1 MSGGEQQMLAVARG
15 IMSEPVILIV
25 DEMSLGLAPVL
36 ALDLFQALRRLRK
49 EGYTILLV
57 EQNVRMALKV
67 SDYAYV
73 LAKGKV
79 DRSGPSRQVESDQEV
94 RRAYLGI

>member
-1 MSGGEQQMLAVARG
+1 
-15 IMSEPVILIV
+15 
-25 DEMSLGLAPVL
+25 MSLGLAPVL
-36 ALDLFQALRRLRK
+36 ALDLFQSLRKLRK

-73 LAKGKV
+73 LAKGKI
-79 DRSGPSRQVESDQEV
+79 DLNGPSLQIENDEDVRQ
-94 RRAYLGI
+94 AYLGI

>member
-1 MSGGEQQMLAVARG
+1 MT
-15 IMSEPVILIV
+15 
-25 DEMSLGLAPVL
+25 
-36 ALDLFQALRRLRK
+36 LRRLIS
-49 EGYTILLV
+49 EGITILLV

-73 LAKGKV
+73 FNEGQVELQ
-79 DRSGPSRQVESDQEV
+79 GPSTEVENNEEV